1 MEMWKD
7 IKGYEGLYMIS
18 TVGRVKSL
26 IYNKEKILKPGA
38 DSCGYLQVGLCKDGN
53 KVYYLVHRLVA
64 QAFIANPENLPEVNH
79 KDETRKNNVENLE
92 WCSHIY
98 NSNYGT
104 RVQRIA
110 ESHKK
115 QVLQYTLE
123 GALINIFDSAKTAAE
138 KIGLYR
144 TSISKC
150 CSGVYNSAGGFV
162 WKFA

>member
-1 MEMWKD
+1 M
-7 IKGYEGLYMIS
+7 
-18 TVGRVKSL
+18 
-26 IYNKEKILKPGA
+26 
-38 DSCGYLQVGLCKDGN
+38 
-53 KVYYLVHRLVA
+53 VA

-92 WCSHIY
+92 WCTHIY

-110 ESHKK
+110 ESNKK
-115 QVLQYTLE
+115 PVLQYTIK
-123 GALINIFDSAKTAAE
+123 GAFINTFDSIKTAAE
-138 KIGLYR
+138 ETGLYR

-162 WKFA
+162 WRFF